1 MNRNIL
7 ILMVLLIVSCK
18 KEATV
23 DSTTNLKL
31 SSVKLIDFF
40 FNDTSESIGVYQNNQ
55 LKSVQLRRKSGVLD
69 GDIEINNDSEKIE
82 AKYLYTNDT
91 FYNDGR
97 IWMKNSTVNRIKNT
111 GNTTWGKLFN
121 DNHFYY
127 NNHKEIDSVLTYKNE
142 VELSGLFYNFTY
154 NNGNLISF
162 TEKRLN
168 FEGNLFDQFE
178 INIGYEEGDIDNR
191 NINTSILNYHILK
204 NRGLFSTPDLV
215 SRILYFNES
224 IDGLKSKQLLK
235 TLTVKNLE
243 SGHIEI
249 NNKINYTKDIQ
260 GRISSMIILQDNKNS
275 NQIILTYR

>member
-18 KEATV
+18 KESTV